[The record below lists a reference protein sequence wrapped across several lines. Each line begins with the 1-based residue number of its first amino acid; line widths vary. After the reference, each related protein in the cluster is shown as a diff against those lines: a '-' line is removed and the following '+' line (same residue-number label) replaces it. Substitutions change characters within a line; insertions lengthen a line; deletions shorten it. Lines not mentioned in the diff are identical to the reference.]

1 MDPKVKRALQ
11 QLCATTGLSLSVDES
26 DMPDDLV
33 LRIQQLERAYKENYS
48 EEYYLFNLL
57 KNEGNE
63 WKGNKK
69 IPLSR
74 TNISGYVMV
83 LQCDPKQE
91 DVILDLLRAI
101 YPERKKSFFIKM
113 EKGLIAFVR
122 FQEKSE
128 KDQLLTE
135 FHCLREQIQSEL
147 LCDCFIGIGKYFED
161 KENCHDSYHQACYA
175 IRVGKC
181 FSKMEQ
187 VYSFEKLGL
196 YRLVDDLSKESTQ
209 DFMEELFWKD
219 SIPDLDEELK
229 QIAVSFFEH
238 DLNVSETARHLY
250 MHRNTLLHKLDRI
263 ESESGLDVRTF
274 HGAVNLLLLML
285 MNQKE
290 R

>member
-1 MDPKVKRALQ
+1 MDPKVIKALQ

-69 IPLSR
+69 SPLIRSN
-74 TNISGYVMV
+74 TNGYVMV
-83 LQCDPKQE
+83 LQCEPMQE

-101 YPERKKSFFIKM
+101 YPERKKSFFVKI
-113 EKGLIAFVR
+113 EKGTIAFVR
-122 FQEKSE
+122 FQEKKE
-128 KDQLLTE
+128 KEQLLAE
-135 FHCLREQIQSEL
+135 FQSLREQIQSEL

-161 KENCHDSYHQACYA
+161 KDNCHVSYQQACYA

-181 FSKMEQ
+181 YSKKEQ

-196 YRLVDDLSKESTQ
+196 YRLVDDLSKESTK
-209 DFMEELFWKD
+209 DFMDELLWKD
-219 SIPDLDEELK
+219 SIPELEEELK
-229 QIAVSFFEH
+229 QVAFSFFEH

-263 ESESGLDVRTF
+263 ELESGLDVRTF
-274 HGAVNLLLLML
+274 QGAVNLLLLML
-285 MNQKE
+285 MKQKE
-290 R
+290 V